1 MKNLHDIRQEI
12 QPTLRQIEKH
22 RIEKLEAISKAKKW
36 YIIPVTL
43 LILALLSGLGM
54 LVPMAI
60 IFGVLA
66 IVGFLL
72 VGIFKVSPHKKGYI
86 NSFKEEVF
94 STFVQSLYPDTYYAP
109 GNYLPSTIFSAS
121 QLFGGYDSYDGS
133 DYFEGKT
140 ENGCAFKFSE
150 INATSTTRDSDG
162 DSRTTTVFN
171 GVFFVL
177 SVPNRVTGRIQVL
190 PDSAESSMGFLG
202 KLVQKSLGSLFQGGT
217 MVYMQE
223 HPEFEK
229 EFVVY
234 SKDPEEAYRVL
245 TPAMIQ
251 AIYDLRYKWNK
262 KLRVS
267 FIDNQIY
274 VALSSTHDYFHPD
287 INKSV
292 LDDNFLDEFYDELAL
307 CFAVVEDMSIE
318 HTGTY
323 NPPREEEETEKP
335 QIYTKRK
342 ANDGNPFLL

>member
-1 MKNLHDIRQEI
+1 MKTLHDIRQEI
-12 QPTLRQIEKH
+12 QPVLRQIEEY
-22 RIEKLEAISKAKKW
+22 RLEKLEAISKAKKW
-36 YIIPVTL
+36 YIIPS
-43 LILALLSGLGM
+43 ILALLALFSGLGM
-54 LVPMAI
+54 IVAMAI

-72 VGIFKVSPHKKGYI
+72 VAIFKVSPHKQGYI
-86 NSFKEEVF
+86 SSFKEQVF

-121 QLFGGYDSYDGS
+121 QLFGGYDDYNGS
-133 DYFEGKT
+133 DYFEGET
-140 ENGCAFKFSE
+140 ENGCSFKFSE
-150 INATSTTRDSDG
+150 IKATSTTRDSDG
-162 DSRTTTVFN
+162 DTRTSTVFN
-171 GVFFVL
+171 GVFFAL
-177 SVPNRVTGRIQVL
+177 SVPNRVSGRIQVL

-202 KLVQKSLGSLFQGGT
+202 KLVQKSLGSLFQGGS
-217 MVYMQE
+217 MVYMEE

-234 SKDPEEAYRVL
+234 SKDTEEAYRVL

-274 VALSSTHDYFHPD
+274 VALSSTHNYFHPD
-287 INKSV
+287 IHKSV

-318 HTGTY
+318 HEGIYT
-323 NPPREEEETEKP
+323 PPMKKEETEKHK
-335 QIYTKRK
+335 IYTKRK
-342 ANDGNPFLL
+342 GNNDNPFLL